1 MTDETAVDKQ
11 HDGEPEEPDEE
22 SPDTKTQRRNP
33 TGDPELDQLWSMR
46 LGELRK
52 IAEDPEHPLHDKAN
66 QVAAEMMKP
75 LEGVAR
81 DILKPIIDS
90 MPKSDLSKLMPSF
103 DISKHLSNIDTSR
116 FAPGI
121 DTAKIMAQLDIP
133 KIDFR
138 PVLAAY
144 DTSSWASQ
152 FAKNFPK
159 IELDTQALD
168 SFLKVKAI
176 VPTAPLP
183 SPLKF
188 PELDYAAPDLPELTA
203 SELEEASEE
212 QADEI
217 REEVTKY
224 FPQMIGHLRQLV
236 KEVKDG
242 NDSSKRSGSWN
253 IFAACSGA
261 IAAATG
267 IATLIVTLTRGN

>member
-1 MTDETAVDKQ
+1 MTDELADDEQ
-11 HDGEPEEPDEE
+11 HDGEPEEPDGE
-22 SPDTKTQRRNP
+22 SSDSKPQHRNP
-33 TGDPELDQLWSMR
+33 TGDPELDELWSMR

-90 MPKSDLSKLMPSF
+90 MPKPDLSKLMPSF
-103 DISKHLSNIDTSR
+103 DISRHLPKIDTSR
-116 FAPGI
+116 FTPGI

-176 VPTAPLP
+176 MPTAPLP

-212 QADEI
+212 HADEI
-217 REEVTKY
+217 REEVTRY
-224 FPQMIGHLRQLV
+224 FPQMVTHLGQLV
-236 KEVKDG
+236 SAVQEG
-242 NDSSKRSGSWN
+242 NASNKNTANWN
-253 IFAACSGA
+253 KFFGWATVVAAV
-261 IAAATG
+261 TG
-267 IATLIVTLTRGN
+267 IATVTLTLIRG